1 MANSKD
7 RGAADE
13 TASAAAVRSG
23 EGIDRATD
31 TARKVAGAA
40 QESTQHA
47 VDEWSRGMTEGLT
60 RHQELFSQMPG
71 FGVNGAEAVGE
82 ARTVA
87 REQLVEWNTELLSY
101 AQGSLNEAF
110 EAFKAMINAANMQE
124 AMQVQISYTLKTI
137 EQAKKFCD
145 LYAKANHE
153 VAKPISRG
161 MDDAGQQIKKVGLK
175 EDSGSP
181 RRRATATTR
190 ELSRP
195 RTVKRMRLAR

>member
-13 TASAAAVRSG
+13 TASAAAVRAG

-87 REQLVEWNTELLSY
+87 REQLVELNTELLSY

-153 VAKPISRG
+153 VAKPMSRG
-161 MDDAGQQIKKVGLK
+161 MHDAAQQIKKVGLK
-175 EDSGSP
+175 GADE
-181 RRRATATTR
+181 TA
-190 ELSRP
+190 
-195 RTVKRMRLAR
+195 KRMRLAR